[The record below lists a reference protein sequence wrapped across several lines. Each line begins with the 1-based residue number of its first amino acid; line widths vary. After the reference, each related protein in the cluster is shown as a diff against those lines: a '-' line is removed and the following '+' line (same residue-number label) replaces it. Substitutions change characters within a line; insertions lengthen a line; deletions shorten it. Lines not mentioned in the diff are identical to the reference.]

1 MPSQDP
7 PTAASAPPSSDDAP
21 SSPAATTAAPHPRM
35 LALQAKH
42 ASLTSTLADLQA
54 QRAALATTTT
64 LPSGL
69 PLPAY
74 ETPEDTLAAALK
86 ASNKV
91 IKDHISLLHKY
102 NEIKDVGQGLMG
114 LIADKRGCRV
124 LPVMEEFGVAE
135 GD

>member
-7 PTAASAPPSSDDAP
+7 PAASTAPPSSDDAP
-21 SSPAATTAAPHPRM
+21 SSPASTTPAPTPRF

-42 ASLTSTLADLQA
+42 AALTATLADLQT
-54 QRAALATTTT
+54 QRAALAATTT

-74 ETPEDTLAAALK
+74 STPEETLAVALK
-86 ASNKV
+86 SSNEV
-91 IKDHISLLHKY
+91 IKEHISLLHKY